1 MATAT
6 DRPHRETHRETHR
19 DTRPWLALAA
29 MLVLQYAS
37 FGLHYLGFTGYTVVA
52 LAIAGVMVLVNA
64 MVFMDLRSAVPATR
78 LVAVL
83 SILFIVLLCL
93 GVAGDVAFR

>member
-6 DRPHRETHRETHR
+6 DRPRR
-19 DTRPWLALAA
+19 DTRRDPRPWLAIGA

-64 MVFMDLRSAVPATR
+64 MMFMDLRSAVPATR

-83 SILFIVLLCL
+83 SLLFVVLLCL
-93 GVAGDVAFR
+93 GVAGDVALR

>member
-1 MATAT
+1 MTTTT
-6 DRPHRETHRETHR
+6 DRHHRR
-19 DTRPWLALAA
+19 DTRPWLALGA

-37 FGLHYLGFTGYTVVA
+37 FGLHYLGFTGYTALA

-78 LVAVL
+78 LVGVL
-83 SILFIVLLCL
+83 SVLFIVLLCL
-93 GVAGDVAFR
+93 GVAGDVALR